1 MGGGWALVFSN
12 NILLK
17 CRTSEDR
24 YSSAGVG
31 GLCIGIFSSWQG
43 WLCVRVCVPCHVL
56 KIAWG
61 RVGKVMDD
69 YICAGCFFRVTYN
82 EKGLAL
88 LGN

>member
-43 WLCVRVCVPCHVL
+43 WLCVGVLCALPCAKNSVGSGG
-56 KIAWG
+56 KIMG
-61 RVGKVMDD
+61 DC
-69 YICAGCFFRVTYN
+69 ICAGCSI
-82 EKGLAL
+82 G
-88 LGN
+88 